1 MYIVIADFSPQD
13 NIVVKKTSGDGQNP
27 IMVPL
32 LSLLVPERNNEQK
45 ILEVTQ
51 TIVGLLMEESGNW
64 SKFKVRIKKE
74 IKEEK
79 EEEDVVIKEKE
90 CLEGHKDLYK
100 DVMMENQPPLTSPDR
115 SSNGNPPERCPP
127 PLYSTQKVQTVPH
140 HHQGE
145 EVMGIKIVMKEEEE
159 TIVIDDQLPIKED
172 QMRVTVTKEE
182 SSLDGSIGGHRRWNT
197 SEGRLLLSAHYNK
210 DDNDT
215 AHHSPGVSFVTQ
227 NIHHKHNHMDYENAF
242 MKNHDLVVHQR
253 SHTSEKPFSC
263 SQCEKLFIR
272 KSGLA
277 QHRRTHTGEK
287 PFSCSV
293 CGKCFKESQLNRHH
307 RVHTGEKPF
316 SCSECGKCFS
326 DKGNRDKHMRIHTGE
341 RPFCCPECGK
351 CFAQK
356 VTLII
361 HQRTHNT

>member
-227 NIHHKHNHMDYENAF
+227 NIHHKHNHMINLQIF
-242 MKNHDLVVHQR
+242 LILRNLLSIICILFRIMK
-253 SHTSEKPFSC
+253 
-263 SQCEKLFIR
+263 
-272 KSGLA
+272 
-277 QHRRTHTGEK
+277 TH
-287 PFSCSV
+287 
-293 CGKCFKESQLNRHH
+293 L
-307 RVHTGEKPF
+307 
-316 SCSECGKCFS
+316 
-326 DKGNRDKHMRIHTGE
+326 
-341 RPFCCPECGK
+341 
-351 CFAQK
+351 
-356 VTLII
+356 
-361 HQRTHNT
+361 